1 MGFFKSESKRHELVA
16 TGTNSYV
23 DIQYGN
29 KTARF
34 WGDLCANGF
43 AAIEST
49 MQWLS
54 PEGKILPNSDDKAQ
68 FISAVRRHFRWKR
81 FKVFFVDDKG
91 RKIRIKPDGMCNKL
105 QEKDYEAGF

>member
-1 MGFFKSESKRHELVA
+1 MELFDSESKQHELVV

-49 MQWLS
+49 MEWLS
-54 PEGKILPNSDDKAQ
+54 PEGGPPAGSDDKAQ
-68 FISAVRRHFRWKR
+68 LISAVRRHFRWKR
-81 FKVFFVDDKG
+81 FRIFFVDEKG
-91 RKIRIKPDGMCNKL
+91 RKIR
-105 QEKDYEAGF
+105 

>member
-1 MGFFKSESKRHELVA
+1 MGLLESKSKQHELVV

-23 DIQYGN
+23 DIQYGG

-34 WGDLCANGF
+34 WGDLCADGF

-49 MQWLS
+49 MEWIL
-54 PEGKILPNSDDKAQ
+54 PEGG
-68 FISAVRRHFRWKR
+68 ISASSDERAKLISDVRRHFRWKR

-91 RKIRIKPDGMCNKL
+91 RKIR
-105 QEKDYEAGF
+105 

>member
-1 MGFFKSESKRHELVA
+1 MRSLSESMQRKVVV
-16 TGTNSYV
+16 TGTNSYI

-34 WGDLCANGF
+34 WGDLCTNGF

-49 MQWLS
+49 MEWLS
-54 PEGKILPNSDDKAQ
+54 PEGGIPVSSNDRAQ

-91 RKIRIKPDGMCNKL
+91 RKIR
-105 QEKDYEAGF
+105 

>member
-1 MGFFKSESKRHELVA
+1 MELFDSESKQHELVV

-49 MQWLS
+49 MEWLS
-54 PEGKILPNSDDKAQ
+54 PEGG
-68 FISAVRRHFRWKR
+68 ISASSDERAQLISDVCRHFRGKR

-91 RKIRIKPDGMCNKL
+91 REIRIKPGGMCN
-105 QEKDYEAGF
+105 E

>member
-1 MGFFKSESKRHELVA
+1 MQRKVVV
-16 TGTNSYV
+16 TGTNSYI

-49 MQWLS
+49 MEWLS
-54 PEGKILPNSDDKAQ
+54 PEGGIPVSSNDRAQ

-91 RKIRIKPDGMCNKL
+91 RKIR
-105 QEKDYEAGF
+105 

>member
-1 MGFFKSESKRHELVA
+1 MGIVESESKRQELAV

-29 KTARF
+29 RTARF
-34 WGDLCANGF
+34 WGDLCTDGF

-49 MQWLS
+49 MEWLS
-54 PEGKILPNSDDKAQ
+54 PEGGILPDSEDRAQ

-81 FKVFFVDDKG
+81 FKVFFVDEKG
-91 RKIRIKPDGMCNKL
+91 RKIK
-105 QEKDYEAGF
+105 

>member
-1 MGFFKSESKRHELVA
+1 MQDKLII

-34 WGDLCANGF
+34 WGDLCTNGF

-49 MQWLS
+49 MEWRSL
-54 PEGKILPNSDDKAQ
+54 EGGIPASSDDRAQ
-68 FISAVRRHFRWKR
+68 LMAAVCRYFRWKR
-81 FKVFFVDDKG
+81 FKVYFVDEKG
-91 RKIRIKPDGMCNKL
+91 RKIR
-105 QEKDYEAGF
+105 

>member
-1 MGFFKSESKRHELVA
+1 MELSESESKQNELVV

-34 WGDLCANGF
+34 WGDLCTNGF

-49 MQWLS
+49 MEWLS
-54 PEGKILPNSDDKAQ
+54 PEGGILPDSDERAQ

-81 FKVFFVDDKG
+81 FQVFFVDDKG
-91 RKIRIKPDGMCNKL
+91 KKIK
-105 QEKDYEAGF
+105 